1 MSATTSLKT
10 PSSASSLCTSARPR
24 GPAPGTPCSAADALL
39 SGRSARPIGPS
50 PATPCPPFPLHCSSP
65 LTPSFVASV
74 SSSATIP
81 VSTHFNEMIYKERE
95 RTAAVEGEGAYS
107 GKSSQGSSAN
117 GKRRA
122 SAVSGGRRTTVTTG
136 RVTTRVL
143 RDKNH
148 RERQGEVGA

>member
-1 MSATTSLKT
+1 VHVRVVVHVLVRARAPDWPFPGNPMSSF
-10 PSSASSLCTSARPR
+10 
-24 GPAPGTPCSAADALL
+24 PAPLQQSFDAMQ
-39 SGRSARPIGPS
+39 
-50 PATPCPPFPLHCSSP
+50 
-65 LTPSFVASV
+65 TPSFVASV

>member
-1 MSATTSLKT
+1 
-10 PSSASSLCTSARPR
+10 
-24 GPAPGTPCSAADALL
+24 
-39 SGRSARPIGPS
+39 
-50 PATPCPPFPLHCSSP
+50 
-65 LTPSFVASV
+65 
-74 SSSATIP
+74 

-122 SAVSGGRRTTVTTG
+122 SAVSGGRRTAVTVMTTG